1 MAICRPNPVAPPV
14 TIATLPRHPLPIGNG
29 RGSSSAVPLA
39 SGASYSHEGRWPK
52 PKGGDGMK
60 TEGTG
65 RSGAG
70 QGAVVNSVNTE
81 RVTVNR
87 PVTPLQ
93 FTVYCFPFTQLYLNS
108 MLRKYGGWLLLGVA
122 GAFAW
127 GMLAL
132 HRGETISAA
141 WLVLAAVGTYLLGFR
156 FYSRFLA
163 DRVFD
168 VNDRRATPAERLS
181 NGRDFVP
188 TQRWVLFGH
197 HFAAIAGAGPLVG
210 PVLAAQF
217 GYLPGVLWIV
227 FGVVLGGAVQDFVI
241 LFGSMRRDGKSLGQ
255 MAKEETGPVTG
266 LLAMVAVLAIMVIL
280 LAVLA
285 LVVVNALKDSPWGV
299 FTILCTIPIAIL
311 MGFWMKIWRPGRTLE
326 ASLVGVVLLLAA
338 LVAGRYVAQSESLA
352 PYFTYSGL
360 QIAYGMIAYGFI
372 ASVLPVWMLLCPRDY
387 LSTFMKIGTIL
398 LLALGILLVLPPL
411 KLPAITR
418 FVDGT
423 GPVFAGKLFPFAF
436 ITIAC
441 GAISGF
447 HALVASGTTP
457 KMLMRESDARLIGYG
472 GMLMESFVAV
482 MALCAAALLDPGI
495 YFAINAPLATLGGSV
510 HSAVEVIR
518 QWGFTVTPEQIEGL
532 AASVGEKTLLGRTGG
547 APSLAVGMAHIFS
560 NAFGAGLTALWYHF
574 AIMFE
579 ALFILTTVD
588 TGTRVGRFMLQELAG
603 HLWHPLGRTSWYPS
617 TVLASALVVAA
628 WGYFLVQGV
637 LDPLGGINSLWPL
650 FGISNQLLASVAL
663 CVGTTLIIKRG
674 KARHAWVTLLPLAWV
689 LIATFTA
696 GWQKVFADDP
706 RLGFLS
712 HASSIAEQ
720 VAAGQ
725 MEGARGARLI
735 FNDRLDAVVT
745 LSFMIVTLLVVLAS
759 AREWVLVLTRRKP
772 AHAKESP
779 FVETAYAG

>member
-1 MAICRPNPVAPPV
+1 M
-14 TIATLPRHPLPIGNG
+14 LPKQI
-29 RGSSSAVPLA
+29 
-39 SGASYSHEGRWPK
+39 
-52 PKGGDGMK
+52 
-60 TEGTG
+60 
-65 RSGAG
+65 
-70 QGAVVNSVNTE
+70 
-81 RVTVNR
+81 
-87 PVTPLQ
+87 
-93 FTVYCFPFTQLYLNS
+93 
-108 MLRKYGGWLLLGVA
+108 GWLLLALA
-122 GAFAW
+122 GALAW
-127 GMLAL
+127 GVLAL
-132 HRGETISAA
+132 HQGETISAA
-141 WLVLAAVGTYLLGFR
+141 WLVLAAVGTYLVAYR
-156 FYSRFLA
+156 YYSRFIA
-163 DRVFD
+163 YRVLGL
-168 VNDRRATPAERLS
+168 NDRRATPAERLA

-217 GYLPGVLWIV
+217 GYLPGVIWIV

-255 MAKEETGPVTG
+255 MAKEETGPATG

-299 FTILCTIPIAIL
+299 FTILCTIPIAVL
-311 MGFWMKIWRPGRTLE
+311 MGFWMKVWRPGRTLE
-326 ASLVGVVLLLAA
+326 ASAIGVVLLLAA
-338 LVAGRYVAQSESLA
+338 LVAGSYVAQSPVLA
-352 PYFTYSGL
+352 PYFTHSGL
-360 QIAYGMIAYGFI
+360 TIAYGMIGYGFI

-387 LSTFMKIGTIL
+387 LSTFMKVGTIL

-411 KLPAITR
+411 KLPAVTR

-457 KMLMRESDARLIGYG
+457 KMLTRESDARLIGYG

-495 YFAINAPLATLGGSV
+495 YFAINAPLATLGGNV
-510 HSAVEVIR
+510 HSAAEVIR
-518 QWGFTVTPEQIEGL
+518 GWGFTVSPEAIERL

-560 NAFGAGLTALWYHF
+560 SAFGSGLMALWYHF

-603 HLWHPLGRTSWYPS
+603 HVWQPLGRTSWYPS
-617 TVLASALVVAA
+617 IVLASAVVVAA

-650 FGISNQLLASVAL
+650 FGISNQLLAAVAL
-663 CVGTTLIIKRG
+663 CVGTTLIIKSG
-674 KARHAWVTLLPLAWV
+674 KARYAWITLLPLAWI
-689 LIATFTA
+689 LIVTLTA
-696 GWQKVFADDP
+696 GWQKTFADDP
-706 RLGFLS
+706 RLGFLA
-712 HASSIAEQ
+712 HAAATAEQ
-720 VAAGQ
+720 IASGV
-725 MEGARGARLI
+725 MDRGRGTRLI

-745 LSFMIVTLLVVLAS
+745 LSFMVITALVVLAS
-759 AREWVLVLTRRKP
+759 AREWVLILTRRKP
-772 AHAKESP
+772 ATAKESP